1 MNDMLSLTKDL
12 PEVTFAAGE
21 VVLRE
26 GESAGAIWVLVS
38 GSLRVLKGGIVVNL
52 ITQPGAVVGEIS
64 VLLDTVYGATVE
76 ATEPVVMRNAA
87 DGRALLASSPAVT
100 TLVAMGLAERL
111 NFITTY
117 LVDLK
122 HQYGDAPGL
131 SMIPDVLRELSQR
144 QRPLA
149 KVGSARDPD
158 PEY

>member
-1 MNDMLSLTKDL
+1 
-12 PEVTFAAGE
+12 

-26 GESAGAIWVLVS
+26 GDSAGAIWVLVS
-38 GSLRVLKGGIVVNL
+38 GSLRVVKGGIVVNL
-52 ITQPGAVVGEIS
+52 ITQPGAVVGEVS
-64 VLLDTVYGATVE
+64 VLLDTAYGATVE
-76 ATEPVVMRNAA
+76 ATEPVVMRQAA

-117 LVDLK
+117 LVDLR

>member
-1 MNDMLSLTKDL
+1 MNDMLTFTKDL

-26 GESAGAIWVLVS
+26 GDSAGAIWVLVS
-38 GSLRVLKGGIVVNL
+38 GSLSVVKGGIVVNL
-52 ITQPGAVVGEIS
+52 ITQPGAVVGEVS
-64 VLLDTVYGATVE
+64 VLLDTAYGATVE
-76 ATEPVVMRNAA
+76 ATEPVVMRHAA
-87 DGRALLASSPAVT
+87 DGLALLASSPAVT

-117 LVDLK
+117 LVDLR